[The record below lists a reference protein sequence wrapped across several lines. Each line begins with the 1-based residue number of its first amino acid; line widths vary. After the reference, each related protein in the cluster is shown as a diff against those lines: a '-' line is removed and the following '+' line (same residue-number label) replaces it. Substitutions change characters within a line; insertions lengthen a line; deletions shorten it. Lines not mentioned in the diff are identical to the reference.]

1 MDATAPR
8 GLLRYFQDLPDPR
21 PGRNVLHPLPDLL
34 AMAVLAVLCGAEGWA
49 EVAQWARCKEP
60 WLRGFLELPHGIPSH
75 DTFGRVFA
83 ALDPDAFER
92 CFLAWTGELAGR
104 GGLVA
109 LDGKALR
116 RSFDAAGGRAAV
128 HMVSAFAAEN
138 RLVLGQRAVAE
149 KSNEITAVPALL
161 ELLDLRGAT
170 VTADALHCQRQTAA
184 AIRRR
189 GADYI
194 LAVKDNQPALKA
206 DLELLFADAI
216 AGGWEPMPRAFHETL
231 EKDHGR
237 IETRRLWCTPEVG
250 FLRQRGEWEG
260 LGSVAYLES
269 TREVAGKRSTERR
282 YFVTSLGGRDAAT
295 MLAAIRGHWTV
306 ENQLHW
312 SLDVSFGEDLCRLR
326 KGHAAENFS
335 RLRRVALNLLR
346 RDRRVKLGL
355 RGKAKACSWDH
366 DYLLHVLTGA

>member
-8 GLLRYFQDLPDPR
+8 CLLRHFQDLPDPR
-21 PGRNVLHPLPDLL
+21 PGRNVLHPLSDLL

-49 EVAQWARCKEP
+49 EVEQWARCKEP
-60 WLRGFLELPHGIPSH
+60 WLRTFLGLPRGVPSH

-92 CFLAWTGELAGR
+92 CFLAWTGGLAGR

-109 LDGKALR
+109 LDGKTLR
-116 RSFDAAGGRAAV
+116 RSLDAAAGRAAV
-128 HMVSAFAAEN
+128 HMVSAFAAAN
-138 RLVLGQRAVAE
+138 RLVLGQVAVAD
-149 KSNEITAVPALL
+149 KSNEITALPALL

-170 VTADALHCQRQTAA
+170 VTADAMHCQRETAA

-189 GADYI
+189 GAHYV
-194 LAVKDNQPALKA
+194 LAVKDNQPSLRA
-206 DLELLFADAI
+206 DLELLFEDAI
-216 AGGWEPMPRAFHETL
+216 AGGWERMPRAYHETL

-237 IETRRLWCTPEVG
+237 IETRRLWCTRDVG
-250 FLRQRGEWEG
+250 FLRERGEWEG

-269 TREVAGKRSTERR
+269 TREVGGKTATEKR
-282 YFVTSLGGRDAAT
+282 YFVSSLDGTDAAA
-295 MLAAIRGHWTV
+295 MLAAIRGHWSI
-306 ENQLHW
+306 ENRLHW

-335 RLRRVALNLLR
+335 RLRRLALNLLR
-346 RDRRVKLGL
+346 RDTRVKLGL
-355 RGKAKACSWDH
+355 RGKAKTCSWDH
-366 DYLLHVLTGA
+366 DYLLKVLTQT